1 MGRYDNKVKKTGMA
15 SQSTSS
21 RLGCS
26 GGACILSCTYRCTS
40 ECTGGV
46 MKLPMKSESIK

>member
-21 RLGCS
+21 RIGCS
-26 GGACILSCTYRCTS
+26 GCFLSCSYRCTS

-46 MKLPMKSESIK
+46 MKMPMRSEKSTK